1 MEIKR
6 ILLVF
11 HVITSQFASTKA
23 KEASKRTT
31 NSPGINLIL
40 KFQVEKLYDEY
51 KENINQGF
59 KSETEMENLR
69 NQYRTKVDRMKNF
82 TNSHLKTKQVERRHR
97 RQRFQLHFKY
107 LHK

>member
-1 MEIKR
+1 MKR
-6 ILLVF
+6 IFVVF
-11 HVITSQFASTKA
+11 HVISSQLDSIKA

-31 NSPGINLIL
+31 NSPGISMIL

-59 KSETEMENLR
+59 KSETDRKDLR
-69 NQYRTKVDRMKNF
+69 NHYRSKVDRMKNF

-97 RQRFQLHFKY
+97 RQRFQLHFNY